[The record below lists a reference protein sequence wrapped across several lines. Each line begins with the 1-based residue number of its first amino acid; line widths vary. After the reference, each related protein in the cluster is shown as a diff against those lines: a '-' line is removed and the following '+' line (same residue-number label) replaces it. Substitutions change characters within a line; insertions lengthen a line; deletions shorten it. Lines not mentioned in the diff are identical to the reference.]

1 MQRLVWIAKQ
11 SKMTATNNLIC
22 RVKMK
27 IPETLKV
34 QKVILSESLTLF
46 VNLAK
51 QIFPIML

>member
-51 QIFPIML
+51 QIFAIMV